1 MFLVPRGDAATID
14 DWFPTGMRAAGS
26 RTMAVD
32 DVFVPDHRVQ
42 ATWDSPPSVTWPQ

>member
-26 RTMAVD
+26 GQPD
-32 DVFVPDHRVQ
+32 DGGQ
-42 ATWDSPPSVTWPQ
+42 